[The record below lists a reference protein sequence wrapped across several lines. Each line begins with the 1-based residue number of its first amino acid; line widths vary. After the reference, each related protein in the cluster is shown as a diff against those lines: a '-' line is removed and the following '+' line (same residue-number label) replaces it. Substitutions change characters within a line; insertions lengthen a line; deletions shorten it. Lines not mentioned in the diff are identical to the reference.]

1 MLKRT
6 LSRLAPLALLA
17 LAAPAAHASPFSF
30 IYNDTVFD
38 ATGVSGIT
46 AGDAVK
52 ITLTL
57 DNGGSSANSQTWT
70 SSHLTSLKFD
80 FDNGTLVTT
89 FTSPFDGGLD
99 SGTGDFVTD
108 GSGALTSIFTLW
120 LDSNITADFTTND
133 PNLTNGAWQLGGDSG
148 DAAYF
153 NDVGTITLTGQ
164 GSIATASNWTL
175 DAPGGVPAPATPW
188 LVLAGL
194 AAWRGTR
201 GRGIGLAPGG

>member
-30 IYNDTVFD
+30 IYNDTVSD
-38 ATGVSGIT
+38 PGSVPDILV
-46 AGDAVK
+46 GDAVK
-52 ITLTL
+52 ITITL

-80 FDNGTLVTT
+80 FDNGSLVTT

-120 LDSNITADFTTND
+120 ADSNITADFATND
-133 PNLTNGAWQLGGDSG
+133 PNLTNGAWQLGGFSTDG
-148 DAAYF
+148 AYF
-153 NDVGTITLTGQ
+153 NDLGAIVLTGQ
-164 GSIATASNWTL
+164 GSIATASDWIL
-175 DAPGGVPAPATPW
+175 DAPGGGPAPLPAPATPW

-201 GRGIGLAPGG
+201 ERGIA